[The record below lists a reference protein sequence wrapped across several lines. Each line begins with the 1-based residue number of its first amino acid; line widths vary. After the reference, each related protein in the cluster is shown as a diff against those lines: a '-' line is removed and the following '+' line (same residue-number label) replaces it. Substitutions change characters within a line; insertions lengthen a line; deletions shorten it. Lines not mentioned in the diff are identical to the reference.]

1 MESFDISM
9 LDRSPARVSAANVE
23 EDATLDDA
31 PVLNGLEPR
40 EDDAVDKDA
49 PADEEAA
56 VGTPEPEPEE
66 PSVVILR
73 AWAFVLKSLETL
85 PGSRPEL
92 IPRNL
97 EPLKEWLREYSRF
110 EVSFLTF
117 VFLTRADLWLLD

>member
-9 LDRSPARVSAANVE
+9 LDRSPARVSAANIE
-23 EDATLDDA
+23 EDATLDNA
-31 PVLNGLEPR
+31 PVLNGLDPR
-40 EDDAVDKDA
+40 EEDAVDEDA
-49 PADEEAA
+49 PADEDAA
-56 VGTPEPEPEE
+56 GGMPEPEPEG

-97 EPLKEWLREYSRF
+97 EPLKEWLREYGRF
-110 EVSFLTF
+110 EVSFSYF
-117 VFLTRADLWLLD
+117 RFSYVR

>member
-1 MESFDISM
+1 MESFNLSM

-40 EDDAVDKDA
+40 EEDAADEDA
-49 PADEEAA
+49 PADEEAV

-66 PSVVILR
+66 PSVVILC

-85 PGSRPEL
+85 PDSRPEL

-97 EPLKEWLREYSRF
+97 EPLKEWLREYGRF
-110 EVSFLTF
+110 EVSFSYF
-117 VFLTRADLWLLD
+117 RFSYAR

>member
-9 LDRSPARVSAANVE
+9 LDHSPTCISVANVE

-31 PVLNGLEPR
+31 PILDGLEPR

-49 PADEEAA
+49 PADEAA
-56 VGTPEPEPEE
+56 EGTPAPEPEE

-73 AWAFVLKSLETL
+73 VWAFVLKSLETL
-85 PGSRPEL
+85 PDLRPEL

-97 EPLKEWLREYSRF
+97 APLKEWLREYGCF
-110 EVSFLTF
+110 EVTSF
-117 VFLTRADLWLLD
+117 VFVYLTRANDGFLG

>member
-9 LDRSPARVSAANVE
+9 LDRSPARVSAGNVE
-23 EDATLDDA
+23 EDVTLDDA
-31 PVLNGLEPR
+31 PVLDGLEPCK
-40 EDDAVDKDA
+40 DDAVDKDA

-56 VGTPEPEPEE
+56 EGMPEPKPEE

-85 PGSRPEL
+85 PQSRPEL

-97 EPLKEWLREYSRF
+97 EPLKEWLHKYSRF
-110 EVSFLTF
+110 EVSLYCFRF
-117 VFLTRADLWLLD
+117 SYAR